1 MTTRRKPNHAKTSEP
16 PSVPVAHRRGRS
28 LSSQTLGALPIL
40 NRLLQRIRLEE
51 FLHAALPTHDAR
63 TKLSPV
69 KALLVLLRN
78 LLLSREPMY
87 GIGEWAARHAP
98 DQLGLAPDDIQ
109 CLNDDRVGRAL
120 DSLFAADV
128 PSLVLA
134 VVTHVVK
141 EFGVRL
147 HELHNDST
155 TVSVCGAYADAS
167 LPRRVLGRPTEENRR
182 PRRNPG
188 LLTRSATNPPPP
200 PKGTGWCGIT
210 AAARPNRTRCAAVRR
225 SNAH

>member
-51 FLHAALPTHDAR
+51 FLHAALPTHDAH

-98 DQLGLAPDDIQ
+98 DQLGLAPDNIQ
-109 CLNDDRVGRAL
+109 CLNDDRVGRAG
-120 DSLFAADV
+120 FPV
-128 PSLVLA
+128 CRQRPLA
-134 VVTHVVK
+134 GPRRGHARGQ
-141 EFGVRL
+141 GVRRAL
-147 HELHNDST
+147 ARTAQRLDHCLRLRGLCRRLAAAAGSGTPHGRKPTTTEKSWT
-155 TVSVCGAYADAS
+155 AYTVSDQPATTAEGSRLVWYHS
-167 LPRRVLGRPTEENRR
+167 RRKAEQD
-182 PRRNPG
+182 
-188 LLTRSATNPPPP
+188 
-200 PKGTGWCGIT
+200 
-210 AAARPNRTRCAAVRR
+210 AVRR
-225 SNAH
+225 SQRLPC